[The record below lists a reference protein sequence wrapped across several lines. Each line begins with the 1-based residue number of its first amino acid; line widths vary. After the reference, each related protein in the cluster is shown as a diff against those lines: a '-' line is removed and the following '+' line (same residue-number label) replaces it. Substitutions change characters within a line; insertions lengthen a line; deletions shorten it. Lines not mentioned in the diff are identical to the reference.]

1 MNEREL
7 VIEYKAARDALRK
20 AEDAKKECQRRFD
33 EIQSKL
39 VEDLEARDASSTAKY
54 DVGRVSLEKPR
65 LFASVLKENQETLF
79 SFLRKIGRDDL
90 IKPGVH
96 PSTLSS
102 WVSEMTESGEALPEF
117 INVAFKRTTRI
128 TS

>member
-1 MNEREL
+1 MDERQL
-7 VIEYKAARDALRK
+7 VVEYKECKDALIK
-20 AEDAKKECQRRFD
+20 ADAAKKECQRRFE

-39 VEDLEARDASSTAKY
+39 IEDLEARGASSTAKY
-54 DVGRVSLEKPR
+54 DVGRISLEKPR
-65 LFASVLKENQETLF
+65 LFANVLKENTEALF
-79 SFLRKIGRDDL
+79 SYLNDIGRQDL

-102 WVSEMTESGEALPEF
+102 FVGEMTEEGRTLPEF
-117 INVAFKRTTRI
+117 INVSFKRVTRI